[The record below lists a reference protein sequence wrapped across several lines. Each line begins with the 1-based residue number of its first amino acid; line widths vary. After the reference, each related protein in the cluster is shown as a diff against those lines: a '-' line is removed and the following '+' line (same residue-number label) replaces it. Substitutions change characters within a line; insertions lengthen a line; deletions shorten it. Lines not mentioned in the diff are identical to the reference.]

1 MAVRK
6 PLDYK
11 KNIAQNRRA
20 RYDYF
25 IDEVLEVGIVLTGT
39 EVKSLRKNEVS
50 ISESHAMV
58 DNGEIFLVNAN
69 IPEYDKANQFNHY
82 PRRPRKLLLR
92 KKDIK
97 KLIGLV
103 QRKGCTL
110 VPVSMYFNYKN
121 LAKVEL
127 GVARGK
133 KEHDKRET
141 IKQADWQRQK
151 ARVLKGSTD

>member
-1 MAVRK
+1 MAHR
-6 PLDYK
+6 PSNYK

-25 IDEVLEVGIVLTGT
+25 LDEVMEAGIVLTGT
-39 EVKSLRKNEVS
+39 EVKSLRNNEAS
-50 ISESHAMV
+50 IAESHAVV
-58 DNGEIFLVNAN
+58 DGDEIYLVNAN
-69 IPEYDKANQFNHY
+69 IPEYDKANRFNHY

-92 KKDIK
+92 KKVIRR
-97 KLIGLV
+97 LIGLV

-121 LAKVEL
+121 IAKVEL
-127 GVARGK
+127 AVARGK

-141 IKQADWQRQK
+141 IKQADWKRQK
-151 ARVLKGSTD
+151 ARVLKGGE